1 MKWTDA
7 LKEYAKKSGKFVVPK
22 KGTPEYAEVRKLMDA
37 SASATAKAVE
47 KVAEKVM
54 PAAEEKPKPK
64 PKRAPRAP
72 RAKKAAAGPMDVEL
86 KEKKMEEKEKKPRR
100 KAKLSPPQKDDA
112 YATAPPPEVK
122 PKRSRMAKKKALDKA
137 AMNPGG
143 ITMADVERSANPE
156 NLFSS
161 AVNVHEPIA
170 PPAALAGE
178 LAPLKAAIAKV
189 RKPRSLPKL
198 VEPEKVASEAPFS
211 FSAFKRRIGA

>member
-72 RAKKAAAGPMDVEL
+72 RAKKAAGPMDVEL
-86 KEKKMEEKEKKPRR
+86 KENKMEEKEKKSRR

-112 YATAPPPEVK
+112 YATAPPPEMK

-143 ITMADVERSANPE
+143 VTMADVVRSANPE
-156 NLFSS
+156 SVFSS

-170 PPAALAGE
+170 PPAVLAGE
-178 LAPLKAAIAKV
+178 LAPLKEAIAKI
-189 RKPRSLPKL
+189 RKPRSVLRL
-198 VEPEKVASEAPFS
+198 VEPEKVANDTAFS